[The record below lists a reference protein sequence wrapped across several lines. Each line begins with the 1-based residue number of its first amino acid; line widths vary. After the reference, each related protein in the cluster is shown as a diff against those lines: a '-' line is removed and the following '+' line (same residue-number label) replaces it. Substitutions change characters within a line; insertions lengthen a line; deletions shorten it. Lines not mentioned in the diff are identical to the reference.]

1 MYNPKTIY
9 AMNIP
14 NNYTNKK
21 SDLFRSQI
29 IMELK
34 DRVIEHR
41 VITITE
47 TLEET
52 EELAKEI
59 AAMHDAILIQE
70 QMRPIRPVGSCS
82 FPMIIVQN

>member
-1 MYNPKTIY
+1 
-9 AMNIP
+9 MNIP

-21 SDLFRSQI
+21 SDLYKSAI
-29 IMELK
+29 IIELK

-41 VITITE
+41 VLTITE
-47 TLEET
+47 TIEET
-52 EELAKEI
+52 AVLAKEI

-70 QMRPIRPVGSCS
+70 QRRPIRHVGSCS

>member
-1 MYNPKTIY
+1 
-9 AMNIP
+9 MNIP
-14 NNYTNKK
+14 NNYTNKNAELYK
-21 SDLFRSQI
+21 TAI

-41 VITITE
+41 VLTITK

-52 EELAKEI
+52 EVLAKEI
-59 AAMHDAILIQE
+59 AGMHDAILIRE